1 MEKRFVFN
9 VEKFSSTAT
18 FDELGMDPMEK
29 VHALLA
35 MEVHLGIQLPEDVD
49 YYETVNELV
58 EACIK
63 ANEEKAARAGIDI

>member
-1 MEKRFVFN
+1 MFQ

-29 VHALLA
+29 VNASLA
-35 MEVHLGIQLPEDVD
+35 MEHHLGIRLPEDVD
-49 YYETVNELV
+49 HYETVKELV